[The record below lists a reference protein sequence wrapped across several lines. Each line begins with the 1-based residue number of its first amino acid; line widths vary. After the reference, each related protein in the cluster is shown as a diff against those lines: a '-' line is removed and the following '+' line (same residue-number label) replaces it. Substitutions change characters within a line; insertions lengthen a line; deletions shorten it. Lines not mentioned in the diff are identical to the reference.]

1 MASLFWGLWKLAGI
15 FCSSVHGIF
24 QARVLEWGAI
34 AFSGSIYIRPKIN
47 KKSWE
52 TPERGNTKTKH
63 LVWCWN
69 TSLGP
74 RWGCSCL
81 GCRGSKLKLHDSC
94 VSGHVLLDQKHCIS
108 SQSIPKGQASSGL
121 YAYYLAPSC
130 PKQDRLRCPDSQKF
144 SICLHLVLRSFL
156 EKLLAFCS
164 FPNGDCCFMKC

>member
-34 AFSGSIYIRPKIN
+34 AFSGSIYLRPKIN

-69 TSLGP
+69 NFLGP
-74 RWGCSCL
+74 RWSCFWL
-81 GCRGSKLKLHDSC
+81 GCCGSKLKLIW
-94 VSGHVLLDQKHCIS
+94 LLCLWACSSWPKTLQYPV
-108 SQSIPKGQASSGL
+108 SQSSKA
-121 YAYYLAPSC
+121 
-130 PKQDRLRCPDSQKF
+130 K
-144 SICLHLVLRSFL
+144 LVLGSIVITLLLLVLNKIDYVAQPIRIFLFVSILFFIRS
-156 EKLLAFCS
+156 
-164 FPNGDCCFMKC
+164 